1 MKIVALGV
9 NSKTGKCCIIKSKAS
24 YKMLK
29 ENYDLY
35 KVQYD
40 ATNWCGCDDVERTL
54 GLRNIKLTDKSFN
67 HKETVRGT
75 DYDHGHDYP
84 WTFKFDIVYEV
95 EEVKNYDDGIF
106 DLL

>member
-9 NSKTGKCCIIKSKAS
+9 NSKTGKCCIIKSKAT
-24 YKMLK
+24 YDMLK

-35 KVQYD
+35 KVEYD
-40 ATNWCGCDDVERTL
+40 STNWSGRDDVERTL
-54 GLRNIKLTDKSFN
+54 ELRKIKLTDKSFN

-95 EEVKNYDDGIF
+95 EEVKDYDDGIF
-106 DLL
+106 SLF

>member
-9 NSKTGKCCIIKSKAS
+9 NSKTGKCCIIKSNAT
-24 YKMLK
+24 YDMLK

-35 KVQYD
+35 KVEYD
-40 ATNWCGCDDVERTL
+40 STNWSGRDDVERTL
-54 GLRNIKLTDKSFN
+54 ELRKIKLTDKSFN
-67 HKETVRGT
+67 HKETVSGT

-95 EEVKNYDDGIF
+95 EEVKDYDDGIF
-106 DLL
+106 SLF

>member
-9 NSKTGKCCIIKSKAS
+9 DSKTGKCCIIKSKAT
-24 YKMLK
+24 YDMLK

-35 KVQYD
+35 KVEYD
-40 ATNWCGCDDVERTL
+40 STNWSGRDDVERTL

-67 HKETVRGT
+67 HKETVSGT

-95 EEVKNYDDGIF
+95 EEVKDYDDGIF
-106 DLL
+106 SLF

>member
-24 YKMLK
+24 YDMLK

-54 GLRNIKLTDKSFN
+54 GLRNINLLIRALIIKKQLEEQIMIMVMIIHGLLNLT
-67 HKETVRGT
+67 
-75 DYDHGHDYP
+75 
-84 WTFKFDIVYEV
+84 
-95 EEVKNYDDGIF
+95 
-106 DLL
+106 

>member
-24 YKMLK
+24 YDMLK

-75 DYDHGHDYP
+75 DYDCGHDYP

-95 EEVKNYDDGIF
+95 EDNNNH
-106 DLL
+106 

>member
-1 MKIVALGV
+1 MKIVALGA
-9 NSKTGKCCIIKSKAS
+9 NSKTGKCCVIKSKAS

-35 KVQYD
+35 KVEYD
-40 ATNWCGCDDVERTL
+40 STNWCGWDDVERTL
-54 GLRNIKLTDKSFN
+54 GRRNIKLTDKSFN

-84 WTFKFDIVYEV
+84 WTFKFDIV
-95 EEVKNYDDGIF
+95 
-106 DLL
+106 

>member
-9 NSKTGKCCIIKSKAS
+9 NSKTGKCCVIKSKAS

-29 ENYDLY
+29 ENYNLY
-35 KVQYD
+35 KVEYD
-40 ATNWCGCDDVERTL
+40 STNWCGCDDVERTL
-54 GLRNIKLTDKSFN
+54 GLRNIKLTNKSFN

-95 EEVKNYDDGIF
+95 EDNNNR
-106 DLL
+106 

>member
-9 NSKTGKCCIIKSKAS
+9 NSKTGKCCVIKSKAS

-35 KVQYD
+35 KVEYD
-40 ATNWCGCDDVERTL
+40 STNWCGCDDVERTL
-54 GLRNIKLTDKSFN
+54 GLRKIKLTDKSFN
-67 HKETVRGT
+67 HKETVSGT

-95 EEVKNYDDGIF
+95 EDNNNH
-106 DLL
+106 

>member
-1 MKIVALGV
+1 MKTVALGV
-9 NSKTGKCCIIKSKAS
+9 NSKTGKCCIIKSKAT
-24 YKMLK
+24 YDMLK

-35 KVQYD
+35 KVEYD
-40 ATNWCGCDDVERTL
+40 STNWSGRDDVERTL

-67 HKETVRGT
+67 HKETVSGT

-95 EEVKNYDDGIF
+95 EDNNNH
-106 DLL
+106 

>member
-9 NSKTGKCCIIKSKAS
+9 NSKTGKCCVIKSKAS

-35 KVQYD
+35 KVEYD
-40 ATNWCGCDDVERTL
+40 STNWCGCDDVERTL
-54 GLRNIKLTDKSFN
+54 GLRKIKLTDKSFN
-67 HKETVRGT
+67 HKETVSGT

-95 EEVKNYDDGIF
+95 EDNNK
-106 DLL
+106 

>member
-9 NSKTGKCCIIKSKAS
+9 NSKTGKCCIIKSNAS
-24 YKMLK
+24 YEMLK

-35 KVQYD
+35 KVEYD
-40 ATNWCGCDDVERTL
+40 STNWSGRDDVERTL

-67 HKETVRGT
+67 HKETVSGT

-95 EEVKNYDDGIF
+95 EEVKDYDDGIF
-106 DLL
+106 SLF

>member
-9 NSKTGKCCIIKSKAS
+9 NSKTGKCCVIKSKAS

-35 KVQYD
+35 KVEYD
-40 ATNWCGCDDVERTL
+40 STNWCGCDDVERTL

-95 EEVKNYDDGIF
+95 EDKNNH
-106 DLL
+106 

>member
-24 YKMLK
+24 YDMLK

-40 ATNWCGCDDVERTL
+40 STNWCGCDDVERTL

-67 HKETVRGT
+67 HKETVRGS

-95 EEVKNYDDGIF
+95 EDNNNH
-106 DLL
+106 

>member
-9 NSKTGKCCIIKSKAS
+9 NSKTGKCCIIKSNAS

-35 KVQYD
+35 KVEYYS
-40 ATNWCGCDDVERTL
+40 TNWCGCDDVERTL
-54 GLRNIKLTDKSFN
+54 GLGNIKLTDKSFK
-67 HKETVRGT
+67 HKETVSGT

-95 EEVKNYDDGIF
+95 EDNNNH
-106 DLL
+106 

>member
-9 NSKTGKCCIIKSKAS
+9 NSKTKKCCVIKSKAS
-24 YKMLK
+24 YDMLK

-54 GLRNIKLTDKSFN
+54 ELRKIKLTDKSFN
-67 HKETVRGT
+67 HKETVSGT

-95 EEVKNYDDGIF
+95 EDKNKNDDGIF
-106 DLL
+106 SLF

>member
-1 MKIVALGV
+1 MKTVALGV

-24 YKMLK
+24 YDMLK

-35 KVQYD
+35 KVEYD
-40 ATNWCGCDDVERTL
+40 STNWCGCDDVKRTL

-75 DYDHGHDYP
+75 DYDWGHSYP

-95 EEVKNYDDGIF
+95 EDNNNH
-106 DLL
+106 

>member
-9 NSKTGKCCIIKSKAS
+9 DSKTGKCCIIKSKAT
-24 YKMLK
+24 YDMLK

-35 KVQYD
+35 KVEYD
-40 ATNWCGCDDVERTL
+40 STNWSGRDDVERTL
-54 GLRNIKLTDKSFN
+54 ELRKIKLTDKSFN
-67 HKETVRGT
+67 HKETVSGT

-95 EEVKNYDDGIF
+95 EEVKDYDDGIF
-106 DLL
+106 SLF

>member
-9 NSKTGKCCIIKSKAS
+9 NSKTGKCCVIKSKAS

-35 KVQYD
+35 QVEYD
-40 ATNWCGCDDVERTL
+40 STNWCGCDDVERTL
-54 GLRNIKLTDKSFN
+54 GLRKIKLTDKSFN
-67 HKETVRGT
+67 HKETVSGT

-95 EEVKNYDDGIF
+95 EDNNNH
-106 DLL
+106 

>member
-9 NSKTGKCCIIKSKAS
+9 DSKTGKCCIIKSKAT
-24 YKMLK
+24 YDMLK

-35 KVQYD
+35 KVEYD
-40 ATNWCGCDDVERTL
+40 STNWSGRDDVERTL
-54 GLRNIKLTDKSFN
+54 ELRKIKLTDKSFN
-67 HKETVRGT
+67 HKETVSGT

-95 EEVKNYDDGIF
+95 EEVKDYDNGIF
-106 DLL
+106 SLF

>member
-9 NSKTGKCCIIKSKAS
+9 ESKTGKCCIIKSKAS
-24 YKMLK
+24 YDMLK

-35 KVQYD
+35 KVEYD
-40 ATNWCGCDDVERTL
+40 CTNWCGCDDVERTL
-54 GLRNIKLTDKSFN
+54 GLRKIKLTDKSFN
-67 HKETVRGT
+67 HKETVSGT

-95 EEVKNYDDGIF
+95 EEVKDYDDGIF
-106 DLL
+106 SLF

>member
-9 NSKTGKCCIIKSKAS
+9 NSKTGKCCIIKSKAT
-24 YKMLK
+24 YDMLK

-35 KVQYD
+35 KVEYD
-40 ATNWCGCDDVERTL
+40 STNWSGRDDVERTL
-54 GLRNIKLTDKSFN
+54 ELRKIKLTDKSFN
-67 HKETVRGT
+67 HKETVSGT

-95 EEVKNYDDGIF
+95 EEVKDYDDGIF
-106 DLL
+106 SLF

>member
-9 NSKTGKCCIIKSKAS
+9 NSKTGKCCIIKSKAT
-24 YKMLK
+24 YDMLK

-35 KVQYD
+35 KVEYD
-40 ATNWCGCDDVERTL
+40 STNWSGRDDVERTL
-54 GLRNIKLTDKSFN
+54 ELRKIKLTDKSFN
-67 HKETVRGT
+67 HKETISGT

-95 EEVKNYDDGIF
+95 EEVKDYDDGIF
-106 DLL
+106 SLF

>member
-9 NSKTGKCCIIKSKAS
+9 NSKTGKCCVIKSKAS

-35 KVQYD
+35 KVEYD
-40 ATNWCGCDDVERTL
+40 STNWCGCDDVERTL
-54 GLRNIKLTDKSFN
+54 GLRKIKLTDKSFN

-95 EEVKNYDDGIF
+95 EDKNNY
-106 DLL
+106 

>member
-9 NSKTGKCCIIKSKAS
+9 ESKTGKCCMIKSNAT
-24 YKMLK
+24 YEMLK
-29 ENYDLY
+29 KNYDRY
-35 KVQYD
+35 KVLYE
-40 ATNWCGCDDVERTL
+40 AINWCGCDDVERTL

-95 EEVKNYDDGIF
+95 EDNNNH
-106 DLL
+106 

>member
-1 MKIVALGV
+1 MKTVALGV
-9 NSKTGKCCIIKSKAS
+9 NSKTGKCCVIKSKAS

-35 KVQYD
+35 KVEYD
-40 ATNWCGCDDVERTL
+40 STNWCGCDDVERTL

-95 EEVKNYDDGIF
+95 EDNNK
-106 DLL
+106 

>member
-1 MKIVALGV
+1 MKTVALGV
-9 NSKTGKCCIIKSKAS
+9 NSKTGKCCVIKSNAS

-35 KVQYD
+35 KVEYD
-40 ATNWCGCDDVERTL
+40 STNWCGCDDVERTL

-84 WTFKFDIVYEV
+84 WTVKFDIVYEV
-95 EEVKNYDDGIF
+95 EDNNNY
-106 DLL
+106 